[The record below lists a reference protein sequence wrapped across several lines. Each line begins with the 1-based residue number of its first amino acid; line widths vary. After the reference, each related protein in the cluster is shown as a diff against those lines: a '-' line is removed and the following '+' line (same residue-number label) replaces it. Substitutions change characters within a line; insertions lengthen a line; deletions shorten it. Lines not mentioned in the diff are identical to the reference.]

1 MGRCAK
7 ISRLVG
13 YLDFAIDTSGLY
25 YTIKPVTKTSRQ
37 RILPYTIDSARPKT
51 VNFANY
57 GVGLK
62 F

>member
-1 MGRCAK
+1 MEVCSKDGRLRCC
-7 ISRLVG
+7 
-13 YLDFAIDTSGLY
+13 LDFPIDTCGLY
-25 YTIKPVTKTSRQ
+25 YTIKPVTKTFRQ

-51 VNFANY
+51 VNFADY